1 MLLADLVAFQL
12 FAYVVLC
19 VYQIFTDFSPSPDST
34 TAEQQATSQP
44 EFMPLPPIILAS
56 YSTMLHMMGSLPTA
70 VHNAFNLLYAA
81 FQTTTPSVII
91 SLTYRIFVFYSATR
105 LIPAIREYGAQ
116 SLMED
121 SALEDS
127 DGANKLLEILSW
139 FSPSVLIAIYTSL
152 LLQHFSASEGPD
164 GWTLR
169 GGDVGGNGW
178 RWANVVGTMG
188 LYAVELY
195 LGQDETN
202 HWKVD

>member
-1 MLLADLVAFQL
+1 M
-12 FAYVVLC
+12 LC

-34 TAEQQATSQP
+34 AAEQQPSVQP
-44 EFMPLPPIILAS
+44 EFMPLPPIVLAS
-56 YSTMLHMMGSLPTA
+56 YSTLLHMLGSLPTA
-70 VHNAFNLLYAA
+70 VHNAFTLLYAA

-116 SLMED
+116 ALMEEPG
-121 SALEDS
+121 LEDS
-127 DGANKLLEILSW
+127 DGANRLLDILSW

-152 LLQHFSASEGPD
+152 LLQHFSASDGPD

-178 RWANVVGTMG
+178 RWANVIGTMG
-188 LYAVELY
+188 LYAIELY
-195 LGQDETN
+195 LGHDETN